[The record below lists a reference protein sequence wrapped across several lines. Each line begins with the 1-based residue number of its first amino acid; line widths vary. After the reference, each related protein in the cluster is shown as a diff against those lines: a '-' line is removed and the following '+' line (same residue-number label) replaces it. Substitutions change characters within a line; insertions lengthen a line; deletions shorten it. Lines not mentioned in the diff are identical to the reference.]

1 MYQKLTNTHTFNHTT
16 MKTLKT
22 LSIFVVAAFLSS
34 NAFAQVDADVAV
46 SATVEAALV
55 LTPTAVALGTIQT
68 GAASIIDANANDDAT
83 EANLGTGASAG
94 SLQITGTS
102 GASIDV
108 SWTNAT
114 LDNGSDPVTFTPS
127 VWLGAAELTT
137 PAGSTVTLTAGD
149 ITIDVGGELAATSG
163 TGTYNTSTG
172 SGSPIT
178 FTVSYN

>member
-1 MYQKLTNTHTFNHTT
+1 

-22 LSIFVVAAFLSS
+22 LSIFVVTAFLS
-34 NAFAQVDADVAV
+34 NGAFAQSTADVTVA
-46 SATVEAALV
+46 ATVEAALV
-55 LTPTAVALGTIQT
+55 LTPTAVALGSIQT
-68 GAASIIDANANDDAT
+68 GEASILDANANDDAT

-94 SLQITGTS
+94 SLQITGTA

-127 VWLGAAELTT
+127 VWLAAAELVT
-137 PAGSTVTLTAGD
+137 PAGSTVTLTGGD
-149 ITIDVGGELAATSG
+149 ITIDVGGELDATSG